1 MISELQAL
9 FQHRRTER
17 VGSVDTGMIQI
28 GLECRPA
35 GSPYHWN
42 GRDRGGDRQ
51 RPALLLQF
59 TLAGSGYFEP
69 GRPRGSRRRRSTR
82 FSQEAPPGG
91 LESAVSV
98 GPDQGFSALIPS
110 IHRYGVY
117 PEGEAW
123 TFFWVMIWHPE
134 FVQRLKGRVRPVN
147 RVWSGSPADPLRH
160 RAAGLFTDVTNGRLD
175 DFWSR
180 EEAVFA
186 VILECERRASG
197 SDPRHPWAARLET
210 MVARN
215 WSDHPP
221 IETLSD
227 AFGLSRTA
235 FSHAFRKR
243 TGMAPAYFIRQL
255 RMTEA
260 ERLLK
265 TTTLSV
271 KEIATAVG
279 FSSPDQ
285 FGKVFR
291 IHFGVSP
298 RKFRQWFD

>member
-1 MISELQAL
+1 MLDASRYLIHVTLYIL
-9 FQHRRTER
+9 CR
-17 VGSVDTGMIQI
+17 GS
-28 GLECRPA
+28 
-35 GSPYHWN
+35 
-42 GRDRGGDRQ
+42 
-51 RPALLLQF
+51 
-59 TLAGSGYFEP
+59 SGYFHP
-69 GRPRGSRRRRSTR
+69 GHASGSGRHRSGDA
-82 FSQEAPPGG
+82 S
-91 LESAVSV
+91 VSV
-98 GPDQGFSALIPS
+98 GSGQGFSALIPS
-110 IHRYGVY
+110 NHRYGVY
-117 PEGEAW
+117 PEGEGW
-123 TFFWVMIWHPE
+123 SFFWVMIWHPE
-134 FVQRLKGRVRPVN
+134 FIQRLKRKVRPIN
-147 RVWSGSPADPLRH
+147 RTWGGALIDPLRH
-160 RAAGLFTDVTNGRLD
+160 RAAELFANVTSGRLD

-197 SDPRHPWAARLET
+197 SDPRHPWATRVET

-215 WSDHPP
+215 WRDNPP
-221 IETLSD
+221 ISMLAD

-265 TTTLSV
+265 TTALSV

-291 IHFGVSP
+291 IYFGVSP